1 MCRILYSD
9 GGRHFRINRHS
20 RNNSGTGIFWMGRL
34 RFRSTNGRITS
45 LCNMGRRLQRRRL
58 PSIRIVPSLLP
69 SPRFFVRTLTW
80 CNSGQFEPAPYAGPI
95 VTVLSSN
102 HTTDLFTTQ
111 LSISNATTWM
121 NSGTLDV
128 NSDNA
133 GVIWSLSTV
142 DVYQPSNPDTDFQ
155 QHQTM
160 GTFDINLKA
169 AQQTATATSPTASA
183 SAGGPAIT
191 GDFTEP
197 ASIGLTHRDKVHQH
211 PRPSRS

>member
-1 MCRILYSD
+1 
-9 GGRHFRINRHS
+9 
-20 RNNSGTGIFWMGRL
+20 MGRL

-45 LCNMGRRLQRRRL
+45 LCHMGRRFQRRRL
-58 PSIRIVPSLLP
+58 PSIRIVPPLLP
-69 SPRFFVRTLTW
+69 SPGVVRTLTW

-95 VTVLSSN
+95 VQVLSSN
-102 HTTDLFTTQ
+102 HTTEAFTAQ

-142 DVYQPSNPDTDFQ
+142 DVDQPSNPDTDFQ

-160 GTFDINLKA
+160 GTFDINMKA
-169 AQQTATATSPTASA
+169 AQQTASPTSPTASA
-183 SAGGPAIT
+183 AAGGPAIT
-191 GDFTEP
+191 GDFVEP
-197 ASIGLTHRDKVHQH
+197 ASIGLTHRDKVHQ
-211 PRPSRS
+211 PPLPSRS